1 MDIGAIIGSSIAF
14 LILATVTFIYF
25 KTKDRK
31 EPFVIVQEDDKVK
44 FYLTESDYDEFDI
57 SDIKD
62 DENRIYEEI
71 KKLVQ
76 ARAKE
81 LVRFVDRVVLHDMN
95 DKSKEDELFSII
107 QAAR

>member
-14 LILATVTFIYF
+14 VILATVTFIYF

-31 EPFVIVQEDDKVK
+31 EPLVIVQEDNDIK
-44 FYLTESDYDEFDI
+44 FFLTDDDYDQFSI
-57 SDIKD
+57 ADIKD
-62 DENRIYEEI
+62 DKMRIYEEI
-71 KKLVQ
+71 KKLVR